1 MNADWRLP
9 RNAMLWMLA
18 AQLLVLLPHISRIPL
33 WLLCAYGLCV
43 LWRYKVY
50 SGAWSAPKILVK
62 AFFLL
67 AVFAGIYSSY
77 GRFLG
82 LEPMVSL
89 LLAGFA
95 FKLLESY
102 SLRDCVRF
110 IFIGYFT
117 LATVF
122 LFDQGLWIS
131 LYVLLSLL
139 LLSASLLSLQLVDLP
154 SRGLM
159 PLNKTAV
166 IFAQALPLTLL
177 LFLLFPRLDPFW
189 QIKLPSHHAKTGVG
203 DVLSPG
209 DISQLSKDS
218 SLAFRAN
225 FTDELPPRSAM
236 YWRGVVLSY
245 FDGRAWHLGTF
256 NKKANGH
263 NTLEFPASN
272 SEASGTYR
280 YDYTIIQEPSY
291 RPWLYSIA
299 VASSDTPKILATSD
313 YRLQAQDDI
322 YERTAYQVQSHSH
335 AVMDSHLS
343 AAQYRKET
351 LLNGNNNV
359 RARQFAQQLH
369 AASDSDESYIQAVLN
384 YFSEQNFIY
393 SLKPPLLGANNVDE
407 FLFDSRI
414 GFCGH
419 YASSFTFLMRAAGI
433 PARVIGGYQGGELN
447 PLTGSVLVHQF
458 DAHAWTEV
466 WLPQKGWQRVD
477 PTLQVA
483 PDRIAN
489 SVQDLPATQSDF
501 FDQANMSALKFKH
514 IALLNKLRLRLDAL
528 DYHWANWVLQYK
540 GEKQW
545 SFINRWLGAISF
557 SRIISLLAIVI
568 SPVLLW
574 MLWQLY
580 KNRRQQQIKPHDREY
595 QKLCALMAKYYLQRA
610 DNEGPIDF
618 ARRVDLS
625 ENIENV
631 KVKQH
636 FLSATR
642 LYVALAYVPQG
653 SDNTVLLQRQLQV
666 EVRVLRKLFG

>member
-1 MNADWRLP
+1 
-9 RNAMLWMLA
+9 
-18 AQLLVLLPHISRIPL
+18 
-33 WLLCAYGLCV
+33 
-43 LWRYKVY
+43 
-50 SGAWSAPKILVK
+50 
-62 AFFLL
+62 
-67 AVFAGIYSSY
+67 
-77 GRFLG
+77 
-82 LEPMVSL
+82 
-89 LLAGFA
+89 
-95 FKLLESY
+95 
-102 SLRDCVRF
+102 
-110 IFIGYFT
+110 
-117 LATVF
+117 
-122 LFDQGLWIS
+122 
-131 LYVLLSLL
+131 
-139 LLSASLLSLQLVDLP
+139 
-154 SRGLM
+154 
-159 PLNKTAV
+159 
-166 IFAQALPLTLL
+166 
-177 LFLLFPRLDPFW
+177 
-189 QIKLPSHHAKTGVG
+189 
-203 DVLSPG
+203 
-209 DISQLSKDS
+209 
-218 SLAFRAN
+218 
-225 FTDELPPRSAM
+225 
-236 YWRGVVLSY
+236 
-245 FDGRAWHLGTF
+245 
-256 NKKANGH
+256 
-263 NTLEFPASN
+263 
-272 SEASGTYR
+272 
-280 YDYTIIQEPSY
+280 
-291 RPWLYSIA
+291 
-299 VASSDTPKILATSD
+299 
-313 YRLQAQDDI
+313 
-322 YERTAYQVQSHSH
+322 
-335 AVMDSHLS
+335 MDSHLS

-580 KNRRQQQIKPHDREY
+580 KNKT
-595 QKLCALMAKYYLQRA
+595 A
-610 DNEGPIDF
+610 
-618 ARRVDLS
+618 
-625 ENIENV
+625 
-631 KVKQH
+631 
-636 FLSATR
+636 
-642 LYVALAYVPQG
+642 
-653 SDNTVLLQRQLQV
+653 
-666 EVRVLRKLFG
+666 